1 MHKLN
6 RVHICKYQ
14 ITKTSYFWIKL
25 RTLYRIPRNKV
36 QYFCKTI
43 IYIPV
48 CTWTCTSSVS
58 PPTNPVVFSDLPCRV
73 AWMLSSE
80 FPPCLWGPGCWY
92 SPTAW
97 WGEEIKPAKKKPIV
111 NQNRHVNQ
119 YMCSTYLW
127 IQAYTSSMYLH
138 ACILLMIW

>member
-1 MHKLN
+1 MYMN
-6 RVHICKYQ
+6 MY
-14 ITKTSYFWIKL
+14 ITSI
-25 RTLYRIPRNKV
+25 
-36 QYFCKTI
+36 
-43 IYIPV
+43 
-48 CTWTCTSSVS
+48 

-97 WGEEIKPAKKKPIV
+97 WGEEIKPAKKKTIV

-127 IQAYTSSMYLH
+127 IQACTSSMYLH
-138 ACILLMIW
+138 ACILFWYDKIILNVNVNGSGNHIGLVQNKICPDACTLYAYAFIIRIY